1 MPHCQKFA
9 SMRPSAFYMRAAL
22 RKAKSTTELR
32 AIGLHCVLE
41 YERLREWVR
50 GQGLIPPKFEVLE
63 SEGEAKGMCHHAD
76 TDLPDCDDCTGPL

>member
-22 RKAKSTTELR
+22 RKSKSPTELR

-41 YERLREWVR
+41 YERLREWGR

-63 SEGEAKGMCHHAD
+63 SEGEAKGLCHHAD